1 MVKIMSSM
9 EGYHTTPDIHPYPYP
24 AVGAHNRIVSSTY
37 ASEQEESAW
46 SEISPYAAIDP
57 VHNIEHDL
65 PAEDTPAPY
74 DTQPSSIDIDD
85 RDVSL
90 SGLAQYMRE
99 LRQQSR
105 VSSDV
110 EARIVE
116 QARSGDQA
124 SKHQLIESR
133 LPYIM
138 HVAMRY
144 HVYAEHE
151 DVMDIAGVANL
162 AVTAQIDK
170 ALTMR
175 NPVAY
180 LCGIAKREIR
190 SYCFYHSRLIPIKD
204 HHMSVAEAPTVISL
218 DAQRKDVQDRYLSA
232 PALVNAPEPASTYTE
247 QFHQALDQLPE
258 GERQV
263 VARHHGLHD
272 GTYEEFTD
280 IAQSLTVTRPTVYRR
295 YYRALG
301 KLRELVA
308 LSLPAHIYK
317 S

>member
-1 MVKIMSSM
+1 M
-9 EGYHTTPDIHPYPYP
+9 EGYHNTPGIHPYPYP
-24 AVGAHNRIVSSTY
+24 VAGEHNRIVSPTY
-37 ASEQEESAW
+37 ASGQEEPAVW
-46 SEISPYAAIDP
+46 SDISPYAAIDS
-57 VHNIEHDL
+57 VHNVEHEL
-65 PAEDTPAPY
+65 PAEDASTPY
-74 DTQPSSIDIDD
+74 DTPSIPVDIDN
-85 RDVSL
+85 RDISL
-90 SGLAQYMRE
+90 SGLSQYMRE
-99 LRQQSR
+99 LRQQSW
-105 VSSDV
+105 VSPDT
-110 EARIVE
+110 EASIVAL
-116 QARSGDQA
+116 ARSGDQA
-124 SKHQLIESR
+124 SKHQLIEGR

-204 HHMSVAEAPTVISL
+204 HHMSAAEAPSVISL
-218 DAQRKDVQDRYLSA
+218 DAQRKDVQDRYLSV
-232 PALVNAPEPASTYTE
+232 PASANTPEPASSYSE
-247 QFHQALDQLPE
+247 QFHQALDQLPA

-295 YYRALG
+295 YYRAVG

-308 LSLPAHIYK
+308 LSLPAHVHK